1 MKNVLMFMMLLMVCL
16 TGFGSL
22 AMIGGC
28 DDSAAMTVSRGEG
41 VLDDTHQRRR
51 RIQAISDNYA
61 RQITDDADEMFFAD
75 ANLNLNQY
83 VSHYGW

>member
-22 AMIGGC
+22 VLVGGC

-41 VLDDTHQRRR
+41 MIDDAHQRRR
-51 RIQAISDNYA
+51 RIQSISDNYA
-61 RQITDDADEMFFAD
+61 RQITDDADEIFFAD
-75 ANLNLNQY
+75 ANLHLNQY
-83 VSHYGW
+83 VVNYGW